1 MTAML
6 NEARKLYPFRG
17 LKYLYSD
24 RKKPVAVQMDVEDF
38 LGLMETLS
46 IASNKRL
53 MRSVKRGLRDIKER
67 RLLYSHDEVF
77 R

>member
-38 LGLMETLS
+38 LGLMETLN
-46 IASNKRL
+46 ITSNKRL
-53 MRSVKRGLRDIKER
+53 MRSVKSGLRDIKER

>member
-1 MTAML
+1 ML

-38 LGLMETLS
+38 LGLMETLN
-46 IASNKRL
+46 ITSNKRL
-53 MRSVKRGLRDIKER
+53 MRSVKSGLRDIKER